1 MWRPLGDYR
10 APIIAQGLKASRC
23 FMPLGDYKG
32 LVIAQLASGELSEKR
47 WILGTKW
54 RPVGSP
60 RRQSVTAWAFLMRMV
75 GIWTQNGRFLGS
87 NVFGKPIV
95 PCTQGC
101 QMSSKVR
108 VGSTGIGID
117 AMGGI
122 ATRGQAARRRFQHF
136 WGSGGNHRLP
146 PLLDVFGVVC
156 SLELGGFAVWGVVC
170 SLESGWVAFCRFG
183 SLGPFGNFGH
193 CGRWGQPAVAPADRR
208 LRRILGGS
216 GRNPVEIAFATQP

>member
-1 MWRPLGDYR
+1 MGATWLNCCTTVMAPGVHEAITDFLLASPRAVQPATQLNDVHYK
-10 APIIAQGLKASRC
+10 APIIT
-23 FMPLGDYKG
+23 
-32 LVIAQLASGELSEKR
+32 QLAPGELSEKR

-87 NVFGKPIV
+87 NAFGKPIV

-108 VGSTGIGID
+108 VGSTAGID

-122 ATRGQAARRRFQHF
+122 ATRGQAARRRFQF
-136 WGSGGNHRLP
+136 VRGSGANRWFA
-146 PLLDVFGVVC
+146 PLLDV
-156 SLELGGFAVWGVVC
+156 
-170 SLESGWVAFCRFG
+170 SG
-183 SLGPFGNFGH
+183 
-193 CGRWGQPAVAPADRR
+193 
-208 LRRILGGS
+208 
-216 GRNPVEIAFATQP
+216 